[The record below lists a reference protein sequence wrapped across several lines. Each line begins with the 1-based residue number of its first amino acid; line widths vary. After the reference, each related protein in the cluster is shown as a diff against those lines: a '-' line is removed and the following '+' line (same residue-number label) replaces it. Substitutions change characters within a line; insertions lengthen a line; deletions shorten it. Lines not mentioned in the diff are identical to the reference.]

1 MWNGSGVAINNNQIL
16 RMFCARATTHT
27 LYFFRS
33 HSKSNVCV
41 CVFLPGIP
49 LNGVENSIHML
60 RRMFCARVSFFT
72 ILPCLACAYANGMNL
87 WRAVCNKC
95 VIQKFFFVISTRIAL
110 LLVFVGTQFVSFHSN
125 FQLFQF
131 PVDLA
136 SRKQVSWFIV
146 LSLDRQTFAM
156 YLADADIPTATPN
169 NNGMTQKKTTNCK
182 LIDTYQ
188 SGPLISTY
196 AHIVAFIRQPW
207 VVVNFKRF
215 TAFANFWE
223 KMRQKYIVKLET
235 EISKIQSFFLGAMCV
250 CIHIDKKFGQSF

>member
-1 MWNGSGVAINNNQIL
+1 
-16 RMFCARATTHT
+16 
-27 LYFFRS
+27 
-33 HSKSNVCV
+33 
-41 CVFLPGIP
+41 
-49 LNGVENSIHML
+49 ML

-215 TAFANFWE
+215 IAFANFWE
-223 KMRQKYIVKLET
+223 KIRQKYSVKLGT
-235 EISKIQSFFLGAMCV
+235 EISKIQSFFWAQCV
-250 CIHIDKKFGQSF
+250 CAFTLIKSLGNHFSERTAYVTCIGCKAAKNRNLKNSNIRCPFSRETMTASRINKSTCSMWIYGCKISPET